1 MKGPILDERKQHIAK
16 MAQSISLLTPI
27 LYVGILLTALAV
39 FSSVYRRRKMNDLAK
54 IDPWYPENWARE
66 IYLSLKEQSES
77 GNQKVPD
84 KLLKSAL
91 VKWAAE
97 DVRQLLR
104 MREGKGVL
112 TALHQKGSV
121 GDDVWKRFTTSEK
134 LLELELNEVAQ
145 EANSLKEGWAQKLF
159 QTATEVTQNEAL
171 RKRIEEF
178 PEQQSDFKET
188 YERIRQNSLEELS
201 S

>member
-1 MKGPILDERKQHIAK
+1 
-16 MAQSISLLTPI
+16 MAQTISLLTPI
-27 LYVGILLTALAV
+27 FYVGVLLTALVV
-39 FSSVYRRRKMNDLAK
+39 FSSVYRRRKMNDMLRTK
-54 IDPWYPENWARE
+54 PWYPDNWPRE
-66 IYLSLKEQSES
+66 MYWSLKEQSAT
-77 GNQKVPD
+77 QKVPE

-91 VKWAAE
+91 IKWAAE

-121 GDDVWKRFTTSEK
+121 GDDIWRRFTTSEK

-145 EANSLKEGWAQKLF
+145 EANGLKEGWPQQLF

-171 RKRIEEF
+171 RKRIAEF
-178 PEQQSDFKET
+178 PEQQADFRET
-188 YERIRQNSLEELS
+188 YERIRQSSLEELQS
-201 S
+201 SS